1 MKYELKGLALAGA
14 LLGAAACSADRLQ
27 IPNYNSPTTEGVAK
41 DPQGIQIQVTGMLE
55 RERAILSDRTRVPG
69 IFAREAFY
77 YFPTDARW
85 VSNPLIG
92 IGTGAAQRLDPGGF
106 VGGQNWFEP
115 YRQADATVARR
126 FGGAGLGLS
135 ISRRL
140 AQMLGGDITL
150 ESELDRGSTFTVEIA
165 VDPEAGSAG

>member
-106 VGGQNWFEP
+106 VGGRP
-115 YRQADATVARR
+115 VIAPTARR
-126 FGGAGLGLS
+126 HHDGLPSAVTPAGRFAFARSRCVTS
-135 ISRRL
+135 I
-140 AQMLGGDITL
+140 G
-150 ESELDRGSTFTVEIA
+150 
-165 VDPEAGSAG
+165 